1 MYCPKCGN
9 TIPDNSRFC
18 DKCGCS
24 ISKGDIS
31 AHTQAHHARTNNASS
46 KVRSWIENLNLS
58 KFQRINTIIA
68 LCAAALLLICIDG
81 SIYMWLY
88 AIAAVGVLIAVVK
101 KFSYKHIFSA
111 IIPSIMLLAYII
123 TDFVNI
129 GAGQRLQAINI
140 IMQIIFACAV
150 AILWILTV
158 HPKFQ
163 DKNKTTAILMIVSMS
178 CIAVTAIF
186 LLISFFIYLRYIG
199 VYFRAPIGNL
209 GNCVALVS
217 YGLFLS
223 DEGKTIE
230 WIKGALNNAPT
241 AQHWKP
247 VHNTPAHPSN
257 ALRNTPKSSASD
269 EIVCQVCGSHLPVRS
284 KFCDNCG
291 SSLKFGSQLNE
302 FNEMEKKAS
311 EEEGI
316 PSNIVDTEICPS
328 CGNEIDGDS
337 TFCEFC
343 GAEVSFPVV
352 TPNSET
358 TNYNNSEHED
368 YRDCVENKV
377 TDAQSAAQLLSDTY
391 SQDPEVHVPY
401 EMPIHNDPSYNQPD
415 SPIVNNVVDERLGFL
430 NFNAI
435 LVDEK
440 LSVLKFANAYRV
452 YDLEG
457 NNVGSIEQVNVSGGA
472 KAARL
477 LLGSSAKGLQQF
489 HYKLLDKNGK
499 QLAAVH
505 RDGGAFSQIRIVDS
519 EERTVGTLNRGKVY
533 SPDNNLLCS
542 LKSDWKGWNLT
553 LKDPN
558 DNPIG
563 EVKKKWNGVG
573 KELFTSADKYY
584 VSLESSVAGD
594 TRIAIFGTAIIYD
607 ILLHET

>member
-24 ISKGDIS
+24 ISKGDIG
-31 AHTQAHHARTNNASS
+31 AHAQTHHAGANNGSF
-46 KVRSWIENLNLS
+46 KIKSWIENLNLS
-58 KFQRINTIIA
+58 KFQRINAIIA

-111 IIPSIMLLAYII
+111 IIPSIMILAYII
-123 TDFVNI
+123 TDFVT
-129 GAGQRLQAINI
+129 AAARQRVQSINI
-140 IMQIIFACAV
+140 IIQIIFACAV
-150 AILWILTV
+150 AILWILSV

-241 AQHWKP
+241 ARHWKP
-247 VHNTPAHPSN
+247 VHNTPAHPSY
-257 ALRNTPKSSASD
+257 ALRNTPKSSATD
-269 EIVCQVCGSHLPVRS
+269 DIVCQVCGSHLPVRS

-291 SSLKFGSQLNE
+291 SSLKFESQLNE
-302 FNEMEKKAS
+302 FNEMEEKAPKQ
-311 EEEGI
+311 EGI

-343 GAEVSFPVV
+343 GAEVSFPAV
-352 TPNSET
+352 TLNSET
-358 TNYNNSEHED
+358 ANYNNSEHED

-377 TDAQSAAQLLSDTY
+377 TDAQSATQLLSDTY
-391 SQDPEVHVPY
+391 SQDPEIHVPY
-401 EMPIHNDPSYNQPD
+401 EMPIHNDPSYNQPV
-415 SPIVNNVVDERLGFL
+415 SPIVNNVLDERLGFL
-430 NFNAI
+430 NYNAI

-440 LSVLKFANAYRV
+440 ISVLKFANAYRV

-584 VSLESSVAGD
+584 VSLEPSVVGD
-594 TRIAIFGTAIIYD
+594 TRIAIFGTAIVYD
-607 ILLHET
+607 ILLHEK